1 MQQFQLLYERFLD
14 CGYSP
19 DEFYHYSIN
28 EVVDLIKS
36 YERRKENDAKKLYQ
50 QAITVLDLFG
60 ANLIEKVIFTLSRN
74 KEDIKFSLLDYFP
87 ELFPGR
93 EIIEKKENSQ
103 TKEKK
108 LSPEMEEY
116 KAKRMY
122 HAYRVNQ
129 ARKREGDK

>member
-1 MQQFQLLYERFLD
+1 MLYERFLD

-28 EVVDLIKS
+28 EAVDLIRSK
-36 YERRKENDAKKLYQ
+36 ERQREKEIKEQYRQ
-50 QAITVLDLFG
+50 MITVLDLFG
-60 ANLIEKVIFTLSRN
+60 ANLIEKMIFTLSKN
-74 KEDIKFSLLDYFP
+74 KEDINFSLLDYFP
-87 ELFPGR
+87 ELFPMR
-93 EIIEKKENSQ
+93 EEIKKKENDP

-129 ARKREGDK
+129 ARKRETIKNGK

>member
-19 DEFYHYSIN
+19 DEFYHYSVN

-36 YERRKENDAKKLYQ
+36 YERKKEKEAKEQYQ
-50 QAITVLDLFG
+50 QMITALDLFG
-60 ANLIEKVIFTLSRN
+60 ANLIEKVVFTLSKN
-74 KEDIKFSLLDYFP
+74 KDGINFSLLDYFP
-87 ELFPGR
+87 ELFPERATIG
-93 EIIEKKENSQ
+93 KKMESPA
-103 TKEKK
+103 KEKK

-116 KAKRMY
+116 KARRMY
-122 HAYRVNQ
+122 HAYRANQ